1 MNTSLG
7 VVHPP
12 RCPERH
18 PLNLSVWVLVSIV
31 GYGTVGVVMGT
42 LGATSTKARAAE
54 GEARHHLLLPI
65 EKAYEGSTSYTDT
78 STI

>member
-1 MNTSLG
+1 
-7 VVHPP
+7 
-12 RCPERH
+12 
-18 PLNLSVWVLVSIV
+18 
-31 GYGTVGVVMGT
+31 MGT